1 MAYRKKDEDEA
12 LSRADY
18 GGSYWDQKYMTD
30 DELRDAYDVRRAA
43 ERGEVTWDD
52 AHDYVENTRA
62 RYGYSGGKHGDAYV
76 KTDDKPVM
84 PDDYGAAYREA
95 VRRYTDMA
103 PFSYDHRADPR
114 WQAYK
119 KEYAREGARATEDT
133 LGRYAAMTGGAPSTA
148 AVTAASQAGDY
159 YAAKL
164 ADKVPE
170 LYDLA
175 YAMYTG
181 EADRLY
187 RQLSALQAARGGEL
201 DRYRTQLNQWNADR
215 DRVDALGQQAWE
227 RAYRERAYEDS
238 RADAE
243 YDRALSEEARAKPA
257 FTAAQVMEL
266 IKNPTYASAPNV
278 RAAYEYYFGQP
289 YEGTAGSAPGAPY
302 HPGGP
307 KPDEEPDEEPTTEL
321 NGDKSIRPVFEN
333 RRFTPEL
340 VPIDSTFGVGASSAA
355 DNVMTWRDYN
365 MAGRGII
372 EAWDRGDRDGAVQ
385 QLIAVAPHLTEEQR
399 KNLINTLD
407 LHGISISG
415 L

>member
-30 DELRDAYDVRRAA
+30 GELRDAYDVRRAA
-43 ERGEVTWDD
+43 GRGEVTWDD

-133 LGRYAAMTGGAPSTA
+133 LGQYAAMTGGMPSTA
-148 AVTAASQAGDY
+148 AVTAAGQAGDY

-215 DRVDALGQQAWE
+215 DRADALDRQTWE
-227 RAYRERAYEDS
+227 RAYRERAYADS

-289 YEGTAGSAPGAPY
+289 YEGMAGSGWQPGSED
-302 HPGGP
+302 GGTKQYNVTP
-307 KPDEEPDEEPTTEL
+307 NSIRQGMLNIVRNGNGSDEAYFDAANYAYGYINSLEKGEAEKLVAEVIGDKIDTVLAMREKEDEELMVCRT
-321 NGDKSIRPVFEN
+321 
-333 RRFTPEL
+333 
-340 VPIDSTFGVGASSAA
+340 
-355 DNVMTWRDYN
+355 
-365 MAGRGII
+365 
-372 EAWDRGDRDGAVQ
+372 
-385 QLIAVAPHLTEEQR
+385 
-399 KNLINTLD
+399 
-407 LHGISISG
+407 
-415 L
+415 

>member
-84 PDDYGAAYREA
+84 PEDYGAAYREA

-133 LGRYAAMTGGAPSTA
+133 LGQYAAMTGGMPSTA
-148 AVTAASQAGDY
+148 AVTAAGQAGDY

-201 DRYRTQLNQWNADR
+201 DRYRTQLSQWNADR
-215 DRVDALGQQAWE
+215 DRADALGQQAWE
-227 RAYRERAYEDS
+227 RGYRERAYADS

-289 YEGTAGSAPGAPY
+289 YEGTAAGGGWQPGSEDGDSGTKQYNVTPNSIRQGMLNIVRNGNGSDEAYFDAANYAYGYINSLEKGEAEKLVAEVI
-302 HPGGP
+302 GD
-307 KPDEEPDEEPTTEL
+307 KIDTVLAMREKEDEEY
-321 NGDKSIRPVFEN
+321 
-333 RRFTPEL
+333 RRKY
-340 VPIDSTFGVGASSAA
+340 G
-355 DNVMTWRDYN
+355 W
-365 MAGRGII
+365 
-372 EAWDRGDRDGAVQ
+372 
-385 QLIAVAPHLTEEQR
+385 
-399 KNLINTLD
+399 K
-407 LHGISISG
+407 
-415 L
+415 